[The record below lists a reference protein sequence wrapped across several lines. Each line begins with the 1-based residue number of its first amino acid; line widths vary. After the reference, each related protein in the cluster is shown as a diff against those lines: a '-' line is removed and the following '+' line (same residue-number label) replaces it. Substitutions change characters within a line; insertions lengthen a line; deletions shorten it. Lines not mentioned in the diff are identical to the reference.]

1 MQDLIGTMEPL
12 EQLLLLHRQV
22 GDDAMEKQRGL
33 VQEPLGRLDV
43 FEDDALGH
51 GLEPHL
57 IVVGELLAGEDDDRQ
72 ILQGG
77 LRPKLLQQF
86 ETVHVRQAE
95 VEHDA
100 VVRPAKQGVKRLAAG
115 GDRRQLD
122 VLIVEQ
128 LDNGLALD
136 VVVLDDQEA
145 FGAGAVKPLRRSRA
159 DLTPSVVGDLTR

>member
-1 MQDLIGTMEPL
+1 M
-12 EQLLLLHRQV
+12 
-22 GDDAMEKQRGL
+22 
-33 VQEPLGRLDV
+33 

-57 IVVGELLAGEDDDRQ
+57 IVVEELLAGEDDDRQ

-86 ETVHVRQAE
+86 KAVDVRQAE

-115 GDRRQLD
+115 GDCCQFD

-128 LDNGLALD
+128 LDNGLALMSLSSTTRSGL
-136 VVVLDDQEA
+136 VR
-145 FGAGAVKPLRRSRA
+145 GAVKPPRRSRA
-159 DLTPSVVGDLTR
+159 DLMPSVVGDLTR